1 MGYTSFSVQVLE
13 KLISEF
19 KPKSVL
25 DYGAQNMYNQ
35 PVLPAPYA
43 KDWYESMGIK
53 YTAIDISGENESQP
67 IDLSKPLV
75 IIPEVY
81 DLVVDCGT
89 SEHCGIDG
97 KHDPMAFY
105 NAVKNKHD
113 LLKTG
118 GIMFSENPKTGNW
131 PGHGFNYYSQNFYK
145 TLATLNNYEILELGE
160 VAAMGNVTD
169 GWNIYCV
176 LKRVNNNPFISFEDF
191 QQCEQLTK

>member
-13 KLISEF
+13 KLIAEF

-43 KDWYESMGIK
+43 KDWYEGMGIM
-53 YTAIDISGENESQP
+53 YTAIDLCGENGSLA
-67 IDLSKPLV
+67 IDLSYPIKENLGQF
-75 IIPEVY
+75 

-89 SEHCGIDG
+89 SEHCGIEG

-113 LLKTG
+113 LLKVA

-131 PGHGFNYYSQNFYK
+131 PGHVFNYYSQDFYK
-145 TLATLNNYEILELGE
+145 QLSALNGYEILELGE

-176 LKRVNNNPFISFEDF
+176 LRKINNNPFISFEQF
-191 QQCEQLTK
+191 QFCEQLTK

>member
-1 MGYTSFSVQVLE
+1 MGYTSFSVHVLE
-13 KLISEF
+13 KIIAEF

-43 KDWYESMGIK
+43 KDWYESKGII
-53 YTAIDISGENESQP
+53 YTAIDISGENGALP
-67 IDLSKPLV
+67 INLSEP
-75 IIPEVY
+75 IIHNLLQF

-89 SEHCGIDG
+89 SEHCGVDG
-97 KHDPMAFY
+97 KHEPRAFY

-113 LLKTG
+113 LLKVG

-131 PGHGFNYYSQNFYK
+131 PGHGFNYYSQLFYK
-145 TLATLNNYEILELGE
+145 QLAALNGYEILELGE

-176 LKRVNNNPFISFEDF
+176 LRKVSNNPFISFDQF

>member
-1 MGYTSFSVQVLE
+1 MGYTSFSVHVLE
-13 KLISEF
+13 KLINEF

-43 KDWYESMGIK
+43 KEWYEGMGIM
-53 YTAIDISGENESQP
+53 YTAIDISGENGALP
-67 IDLSKPLV
+67 INLSEPITENLGQF
-75 IIPEVY
+75 

-97 KHDPMAFY
+97 KHSPLAFY

-113 LLKTG
+113 LLKG
-118 GIMFSENPKTGNW
+118 GGVMFNENPKTGNW
-131 PGHGFNYYSQNFYK
+131 IGHGFNYYSQEFYRK
-145 TLATLNNYEILELGE
+145 LATLVGYEILELGE

-169 GWNIYCV
+169 GWNVYCV
-176 LKRVNNNPFISFEDF
+176 LRKIHDQPFISFEQF
-191 QQCEQLTK
+191 QLCEQLTK